1 MIGYSMD
8 AMNVCFS
15 CKKELSM
22 ENKAGRRDE
31 CPFCGV
37 DLHCCLNC
45 RFYDR
50 AAPRQC
56 REPVAE
62 LVREKEK
69 ANFCD
74 YFVFAEG
81 DRAGSPE
88 SGTEKARQ
96 QLDDLF
102 KK

>member
-1 MIGYSMD
+1 MHI
-8 AMNVCFS
+8 CHK
-15 CKKELSM
+15 CTKELSLDGTI
-22 ENKAGRRDE
+22 ERKEE
-31 CPFCGV
+31 CPFCHA

-50 AAPRQC
+50 SAPRQC
-56 REPVAE
+56 KEPVAE

-74 YFVFAEG
+74 YFVFKQSDG
-81 DRAGSPE
+81 AGSQD
-88 SGTEKARQ
+88 SAQDQARK
-96 QLDDLF
+96 QLGDLF